1 LQGSAFIVSVDY
13 KYRAFISYSHKDEKW
28 ASWLHNALETF
39 KVPKHLVGQ
48 ETAMGIVPER
58 MGKVFRDREEL
69 SSSASLGA
77 ELTQALEDSAC
88 QIVICSPNAAKSHWT
103 NEEVLTYKRLG
114 RESRVFCLIV
124 DGEPGTDQEC
134 FPPAVRF
141 QMGADGVLSD
151 EPAEPIAADARP
163 HADGKFNAK
172 LKLIAGML
180 GVGFDDLKQREL
192 VRQKRRKAIVASS
205 SFAGVFVA
213 CALAYSIY
221 LNLTAIPPVEME
233 TVSVLIADFE
243 NTTGDPLFDGILE
256 EALQVGIEGAP
267 FITTYERSDA
277 LRLAN
282 ELSPGEVL
290 DEAAAR
296 LVSVREEIGLV
307 LAGRIEEDNGRY
319 RLSARALEPQEGE
332 VVANV
337 RATARNKSAV
347 LAAVGDLAGELREEL
362 GDVTLDGEVS
372 PVADTF
378 TAGSLEAARAYVD
391 GLEKAYQGNHEAAV
405 VDYQEAVRLDPN
417 FGKAFASLALSA
429 SRVGQTEVSEQAWQ
443 KALSLMDTMTEREK
457 LRTLGVYYAS
467 VTRNFDSAIDNFA
480 VLVEKY
486 PADAAGLNN
495 LAVSYFYTLDF
506 ASALEVGGKL
516 VDIYPSSQLYRSN
529 FALYA
534 MYATEFEKAVV
545 ESQKVIE
552 QDPRFYKAYL
562 PQAIAAL
569 DTDDFEAA
577 ESAYSSMSEAGVR
590 GASLANVGLADMNI
604 YRGEFRDALRTLET
618 AVAVDEEKENHRA
631 AARKYAMLAEA
642 LLNSGDSAAALDAA
656 QQAIELDSGEAVSV
670 STAIVFL
677 TAGEFE
683 SAEAIAEKLVRQV
696 QPQRRAYGLMIKAMR
711 GLADENVVLAIDNL
725 NAALDLSDLWLI
737 RLQLGKAYLH
747 AGYAAEAIA
756 EFEGATSRR
765 GEASA
770 IFLDDVPTFRYLAEL
785 PYWLARAKL
794 DIGMRESASEDLK
807 KFLELRPHGGP
818 HVEVAIKLQSPD

>member
-1 LQGSAFIVSVDY
+1 VSAEY

-48 ETAMGIVPER
+48 ETGMGTVPER

-114 RESRVFCLIV
+114 RENRVFCLIV

-141 QMGADGVLSD
+141 QMGTDGVLS
-151 EPAEPIAADARP
+151 ETPAEPIAADARP

-192 VRQKRRKAIVASS
+192 VRQKKRKAIITAASIT
-205 SFAGVFVA
+205 GVFVA
-213 CALAYSIY
+213 ATLVYSIY
-221 LNLTAIPPVEME
+221 LNLTAIPPVELE
-233 TVSVLIADFE
+233 PISVLVADFE

-267 FITTYERSDA
+267 FVTTYERSDA
-277 LRLAN
+277 LQLAN

-307 LAGRIEEDNGRY
+307 LAGRIEEDDGRY

-332 VVANV
+332 VVADV
-337 RATARNKSAV
+337 RATARNKGAV
-347 LAAVGDLAGELREEL
+347 LAAVGELAGELREEL
-362 GDVTLDGEVS
+362 GDVTLDDQVS

-391 GLEKAYQGNHEAAV
+391 ALEKAYEGNHEAAV

-429 SRVGQTEVSEQAWQ
+429 SRVGLTEVSEQAWQ

-516 VDIYPSSQLYRSN
+516 VDIYPNSQLYRSN
-529 FALYA
+529 YALYA
-534 MYATEFEKAVV
+534 MYATEFEKSRV
-545 ESQKVIE
+545 EAQKVIE
-552 QDPRFYKAYL
+552 QDPQFYKAYL

-569 DTDDFEAA
+569 DAGDFEAA
-577 ESAYSSMSEAGVR
+577 EAAYSSMNGAGVR

-604 YRGEFRDALRTLET
+604 YRGEFQSALQTLET
-618 AVAVDEEKENHRA
+618 AVGVDEENENRRA

-642 LLNSGDSAAALDAA
+642 LMKTGESAAALVAA
-656 QQAIELDSGEAVSV
+656 QQALELDSGEAVSV
-670 STAIVFL
+670 SAAIVFL
-677 TAGEFE
+677 AAGEFE

-711 GLADENVVLAIDNL
+711 ALTDDNVVLAIDNL

-770 IFLDDVPTFRYLAEL
+770 VFLDDVPTFRYLAEL

-794 DIGMRESASEDLK
+794 DIGMRESASEDLE

-818 HVEVAIKLQSPD
+818 HVDDARKLQSPD